1 MKLWY
6 KHCTNNQQLRN
17 MLYINTKKHLHID
30 VLHYLYKHLKKRHM
44 KRILSIIALFTI
56 VLTACEGAPGPP
68 GPAGF
73 DGQNGGIITSNAF
86 EVQVNFNINNQYQI
100 IEPYGFRVF
109 EYDMTL
115 VYILWEIIDGQDVW
129 RLLPQSTT
137 FIDGAW
143 LTYNFDFTQT
153 DVKIFLEGTANFN
166 NLEAVW
172 TQGAVFRIVVI
183 PADNVSGISNPEMT
197 DFNIS
202 SFQKR
207 Y

>member
-153 DVKIFLEGTANFN
+153 DVKIFLEGTANFS

>member
-137 FIDGAW
+137 FIDGAR

-153 DVKIFLEGTANFN
+153 DVKIFLEGTANFS